1 MKTHFKEEYSN
12 AYYEFI
18 ETDEIPK
25 KDLVT
30 CVFAFVSYKWKVYL
44 TKNHRGWELPWG
56 HIETGENF
64 DEALTREMSE
74 EIWTTIKNKIFF
86 GYKKYYNSEKIEN
99 RDWWFYPFPNSY
111 IIFYIAEWTWEDK
124 KIECPDTL
132 DYWLFTIEEALEKV
146 NSRWTKKIL
155 EVINSRIKL

>member
-1 MKTHFKEEYSN
+1 
-12 AYYEFI
+12 
-18 ETDEIPK
+18 
-25 KDLVT
+25 
-30 CVFAFVSYKWKVYL
+30 
-44 TKNHRGWELPWG
+44 LPWG

-74 EIWTTIKNKIFF
+74 EIWTTVKNKKFF
-86 GYKKYYNSEKIEN
+86 GYKKYYNSEKISN

-111 IIFYIAEWTWEDK
+111 IIFYIAEWTWDDE

-132 DYWLFTIEEALEKV
+132 DYWLFTVEEALEKV
-146 NSRWTKKIL
+146 ESRWTKKIL